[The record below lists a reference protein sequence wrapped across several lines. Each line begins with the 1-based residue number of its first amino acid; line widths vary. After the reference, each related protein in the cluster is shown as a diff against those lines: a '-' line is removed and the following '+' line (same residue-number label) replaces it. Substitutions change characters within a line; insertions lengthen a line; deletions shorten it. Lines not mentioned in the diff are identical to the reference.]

1 MYDVIVVGGN
11 LSGATSAINAAKL
24 GVSVAL
30 IEKNKEPS
38 FPPRCG
44 EATDEITAEILELD
58 KIKCPK
64 NQIKQITINI
74 SSKKEYNFKVK
85 KHGIYI
91 IDRNFLEKYLLKN
104 GGMIFFHGLKSFT
117 YYNAKRW

>member
-30 IEKNKEPS
+30 IEKNKEPL

-58 KIKCPK
+58 KIGADGSIKCKYCRTTSIVPK
-64 NQIKQITINI
+64 
-74 SSKKEYNFKVK
+74 SRRY
-85 KHGIYI
+85 
-91 IDRNFLEKYLLKN
+91 
-104 GGMIFFHGLKSFT
+104 
-117 YYNAKRW
+117 